1 MLIQFDQDECGPAS
15 RGSAKSDN
23 FYTDC
28 FVQRYK
34 LVPQCEIATNVAQ
47 FQENSGGSHGEYF
60 LHHFRNFQVNI
71 QVIQGLLT
79 SLIFVDHLLPR
90 FLVFVLSS
98 SVIRQKVTNIK
109 GKTSKTRFYKPPAT
123 TKIFGGL
130 M

>member
-71 QVIQGLLT
+71 RVIQGLLT

-90 FLVFVLSS
+90 FLVVFLLGDKTKSN
-98 SVIRQKVTNIK
+98 ILNIK
-109 GKTSKTRFYKPPAT
+109 GKTS
-123 TKIFGGL
+123 
-130 M
+130 